1 MKKKLSQVDLRH
13 LPKCA
18 GEYIKLVIKKMRYR
32 KQVRADV
39 LAELASDFEEELKE
53 CTSDEQKQQIARQLI
68 EEFGD
73 VKLLAALLRQAKKR
87 CRPLWR
93 KVVARTFQAVG
104 VLILCFIF
112 YTVWFISGKP
122 VITTNYVAEFNKIV
136 RSPADESLNAA
147 PLYIKAVDLYEEM
160 SDDFLL
166 FFAKNHQA
174 VVDEKDQG
182 RVEELAGKIDEF
194 FSNSN
199 RLNLQEE
206 RQGIQDEVSRVLLG
220 FMGKKYNELTVGQRR
235 IAERWLQEHNDALEL
250 IIEGSRR
257 PYYWREYETETAE
270 GGMIGILMPN
280 LSDFRR
286 LAFNLR
292 LRARLR
298 AEQGR
303 YQDASDD
310 VKSCYRFGQHLK
322 GDKVLIEQLVGIG
335 IEALSVQT
343 IRDILGEYE
352 IESKV
357 LADLQDSF
365 EQIVAGENFVLSF
378 KAEKLCVYGEIQR
391 CFTED
396 RFGGGHLDLSRIN
409 WISSLTGDYQNDV
422 IDVKTIFSP
431 QQWPRALKVLFAHP
445 DKEKTRETADCFYD
459 FWTKLYLKTPC
470 QIKAEGI
477 DAEKEAL
484 EIIEGNVFLQILTR
498 FDWTRVNQIVRRNK
512 TDVRATVAVLAILRY
527 SKDKGSFPEDL
538 EQLISA
544 GYLMQPPD
552 DVFSVKPLVYR
563 KTDDDFILYSVG
575 PNFTDEGGEYS
586 RDSKGRIKNWLD
598 NADAVFWP
606 VPKSDTKQ

>member
-1 MKKKLSQVDLRH
+1 MKKKLSQVDLRY
-13 LPKCA
+13 LPRCA

-32 KQVRADV
+32 KQVQADV

-53 CTSDEQKQQIARQLI
+53 CTGDEQKQQIARQLI
-68 EEFGD
+68 DKFGD
-73 VKLLAALLRQAKKR
+73 VKLLAALLRRAKKR

-112 YTVWFISGKP
+112 YIVWFLTGKP

-136 RSPADESLNAA
+136 RPPADESLNAA
-147 PLYIKAVDLYEEM
+147 PLYIKAVELSKET

-166 FFAKNHQA
+166 LFAKNHQA

-182 RVEELAGKIDEF
+182 RAKEVAGKIDEF

-206 RQGIQDEVSRVLLG
+206 RQNIQDEVSGVLLQ

-257 PYYWREYETETAE
+257 PYYWRTYKS
-270 GGMIGILMPN
+270 GDDNPDVMLGVLLPN

-286 LAFNLR
+286 FAFNLR
-292 LRARLR
+292 LRAWLR

-322 GDKVLIEQLVGIG
+322 GDKILIEQLVGIA

-352 IESKV
+352 IDSTI

-365 EQIVAGENFVLSF
+365 EQIVAGENFVASL
-378 KAEKLCVYGEIQR
+378 KAEKLCVYDEIQR

-396 RFGGGHLDLSRIN
+396 RFGGGHLYLSRI
-409 WISSLTGDYQNDV
+409 SYLTSDYQNDV
-422 IDVKTIFSP
+422 MDVETIFSP
-431 QQWPRALKVLFAHP
+431 QQWPRAVKVLFAHP
-445 DKEKTRETADCFYD
+445 DKEKTRKTADCFYD

-470 QIKAEGI
+470 QIKAEVI

-484 EIIEGNVFLQILTR
+484 EIIEGNVFLQILAPPLA
-498 FDWTRVNQIVRRNK
+498 RVNQIAYRNK
-512 TDVRATVAVLAILRY
+512 TEVYATVAVLAILRY
-527 SKDKGSFPEDL
+527 SKDKGSFPDDL

-544 GYLMQPPD
+544 GYLKQLPID
-552 DVFSVKPLVYR
+552 CFADKPLSYK
-563 KTDDDFILYSVG
+563 KTEDSFILYSVG
-575 PNFTDEGGEYS
+575 PNGSDEGGQYS
-586 RDSKGRIKNWLD
+586 RDRKGRIKNWLD
-598 NADAVFWP
+598 NGDAIFWP
-606 VPKSDTKQ
+606 AANSEALK

>member
-18 GEYIKLVIKKMRYR
+18 GEYIKSVIKKMRYR

-53 CTSDEQKQQIARQLI
+53 CTGGEQKQQIARQLI

-73 VKLLAALLRQAKKR
+73 VRLLAALLRRAKKR

-93 KVVARTFQAVG
+93 TVVARTFQVIG

-112 YTVWFISGKP
+112 YVVWFLTGKP
-122 VITTNYVAEFNKIV
+122 LITTNYVAEFNKIV
-136 RSPADESLNAA
+136 MPPADESLNAA
-147 PLYIKAVDLYEEM
+147 PLYNKACDLRDEI

-182 RVEELAGKIDEF
+182 RAKELAGKIDEL
-194 FSNSN
+194 FSNSS

-206 RQGIQDEVSRVLLG
+206 RQNIQDEVSRVLLR

-250 IIEGSRR
+250 IIEGSQR
-257 PYYWREYETETAE
+257 PYYWREYETETAK
-270 GGMIGILMPN
+270 GGMIGVLMPN
-280 LSDFRR
+280 ISGFRG
-286 LAFNLR
+286 LAYNLR
-292 LRARLR
+292 LRTWLN

-303 YQDASDD
+303 FKDAFDD
-310 VKSCYRFGQHLK
+310 AKSCYRFGQHLK
-322 GDKVLIEQLVGIG
+322 GDKLLIEQLVGI
-335 IEALSVQT
+335 ALEYISVQT

-352 IESKV
+352 IDSTV

-365 EQIVAGENFVLSF
+365 EQIVAGENFVPSL
-378 KAEKLCVYGEIQR
+378 KAEKLLVYDEIQR

-396 RFGGGHLDLSRIN
+396 RFGGGHLYLSRI
-409 WISSLTGDYQNDV
+409 SSLKSDYQNDV
-422 IDVKTIFSP
+422 MDVETIFSP
-431 QQWPRALKVLFAHP
+431 QQWPRAVRVLFAHP
-445 DKEKTRETADCFYD
+445 DKEKTRETANYFYD
-459 FWTKLYLKTPC
+459 FWTKYFLKTPC

-477 DAEKEAL
+477 DGEKEA

-498 FDWTRVNQIVRRNK
+498 FDWARVNQIARRNK
-512 TDVRATVAVLAILRY
+512 PEVHATVAVLAILRY
-527 SKDKGSFPEDL
+527 SKDKGSYPNDL
-538 EQLISA
+538 QQLITA
-544 GYLMQPPD
+544 GYLKQLPMD
-552 DVFSVKPLVYR
+552 SYSDKPLVYR

-575 PNFTDEGGEYS
+575 PNLTDEGGEYS
-586 RDSKGRIKNWLD
+586 RDSKGRIKNWLH
-598 NADAVFWP
+598 NGDAVFWP
-606 VPKSDTKQ
+606 VANSKAIK

>member
-1 MKKKLSQVDLRH
+1 MKKKLSQVDLRY
-13 LPKCA
+13 LPRCA

-53 CTSDEQKQQIARQLI
+53 YTGDEQKQQIARQLI

-73 VKLLAALLRQAKKR
+73 VKLLAALLRRAKKR

-93 KVVARTFQAVG
+93 KVVARSFQVIG

-112 YTVWFISGKP
+112 YIIWFISGKP

-136 RSPADESLNAA
+136 RPPADESLNAA
-147 PLYIKAVDLYEEM
+147 PLYNKAVDLREET

-174 VVDEKDQG
+174 VVDKKDQG
-182 RVEELAGKIDEF
+182 RAKELAGKIDEF

-206 RQGIQDEVSRVLLG
+206 RQNIQDEVSGVLLR

-270 GGMIGILMPN
+270 SGMIGVLMPN
-280 LSDFRR
+280 ISDFRR

-292 LRARLR
+292 LRAWIR

-343 IRDILGEYE
+343 IRDIVGGYE
-352 IESKV
+352 IDSTV

-365 EQIVAGENFVLSF
+365 EQIVAGENFVPSL
-378 KAEKLCVYGEIQR
+378 KAEKLLVYDEIQR

-396 RFGGGHLDLSRIN
+396 RFGGGHLYLSRI
-409 WISSLTGDYQNDV
+409 SSLKSDYQNDV
-422 IDVKTIFSP
+422 MDVETIFSP
-431 QQWPRALKVLFAHP
+431 QQWPRAVKVLFAHP
-445 DKEKTRETADCFYD
+445 DKEKTRETADCLYD
-459 FWTKLYLKTPC
+459 FWTKYYLKTPC

-477 DAEKEAL
+477 DAEKETL
-484 EIIEGNVFLQILTR
+484 KIVEGNVFLQILAPI
-498 FDWTRVNQIVRRNK
+498 DLVRVNQIARRNK
-512 TDVRATVAVLAILRY
+512 TDVHATVAVLAILRY
-527 SKDKGSFPEDL
+527 SKDKGSYPEDL

-544 GYLMQPPD
+544 GYLKQLPID
-552 DVFSVKPLVYR
+552 HFVDKPLSYK
-563 KTDDDFILYSVG
+563 KTEDNFILYSVG
-575 PNFTDEGGEYS
+575 PNGTDEGGEYS
-586 RDSKGRIKNWLD
+586 RDSKGRIKNWQNNGD
-598 NADAVFWP
+598 MVFWP
-606 VPKSDTKQ
+606 VANSEALK

>member
-1 MKKKLSQVDLRH
+1 MKKKLSQVDLRY
-13 LPKCA
+13 LPRCA

-32 KQVRADV
+32 KQVQADV

-53 CTSDEQKQQIARQLI
+53 CTGDEQKQQIARQLI
-68 EEFGD
+68 DEFGD
-73 VKLLAALLRQAKKR
+73 VKLLAALLRRAKKR

-93 KVVARTFQAVG
+93 TIVARTFQVIG

-112 YTVWFISGKP
+112 YIVWFLTGKP

-136 RSPADESLNAA
+136 RPPADESLNAA
-147 PLYIKAVDLYEEM
+147 QLYNKAVDLCEET

-182 RVEELAGKIDEF
+182 RAKELAGKIDEF

-206 RQGIQDEVSRVLLG
+206 RQDIQDEVSGVLLR

-235 IAERWLQEHNDALEL
+235 IADRWLHDHNDALEL

-270 GGMIGILMPN
+270 GGMIGVLMPN

-286 LAFNLR
+286 FAFNLR
-292 LRARLR
+292 LRAWLR

-322 GDKVLIEQLVGIG
+322 GDKILIEQLVGIA

-352 IESKV
+352 IDSTV

-365 EQIVAGENFVLSF
+365 EQIVAGENFVASL
-378 KAEKLCVYGEIQR
+378 KAEKLCVYDEIQR

-396 RFGGGHLDLSRIN
+396 RFGGGHLYLSR
-409 WISSLTGDYQNDV
+409 ISSLTSDYQNDV
-422 IDVKTIFSP
+422 MDVETIFSP
-431 QQWPRALKVLFAHP
+431 QQWPRAVKVLFAHP
-445 DKEKTRETADCFYD
+445 DKEKTRKTADCFYD

-470 QIKAEGI
+470 QIKAEVI

-484 EIIEGNVFLQILTR
+484 EIIEGNVFLQILAPPLA
-498 FDWTRVNQIVRRNK
+498 RVNQIAYRNK
-512 TDVRATVAVLAILRY
+512 TDVHATVAVLAILRY
-527 SKDKGSFPEDL
+527 SKDKGSYPNDL
-538 EQLISA
+538 QQLITA
-544 GYLMQPPD
+544 GYLRQLPMD
-552 DVFSVKPLVYR
+552 SFSDKPLVYR

-586 RDSKGRIKNWLD
+586 RDSKGRIQNWLD
-598 NADAVFWP
+598 NGDAVFWP
-606 VPKSDTKQ
+606 AANSEALK